1 MNSETTFQLPPELQ
15 DVPTEYSMSH
25 ITFDDVN
32 GILSLVEIALSR
44 GSIKGDELTI
54 LNQIR
59 NDCVLEVQDY
69 QAWVQKRNQV
79 VAIEGQLLREEAEAK
94 RQKELEGAKATA
106 DAKIQSAQEAAKIL
120 QNRVVELENQIKA
133 RNISPVDSDSDEETI
148 RQAMKP
154 QTSHLTVDKID
165 SNGVSKAFQAARAN
179 NPVQTISNQPT
190 EPVHNTIDSMMK
202 SVWEEDLEEDLTP
215 SLNDELEKQMN
226 LWDEAEANS
235 TDGSTLGMATDEL
248 YDLRNKALRERKS
261 RMDII
266 GQNGN
271 DGDHYSEVED
281 NVEPLFQIEIG
292 QDGNVPLGEQVTED
306 DINANVTEMELDI
319 DDFEPIEGDGEIEV
333 EVTEDPESVA
343 EVQAMKDAIADEEDD
358 YEEIVIPNS
367 MELKKMTKGKIA
379 EIGTALGFEI
389 SESQTKDAMI
399 KDFEEESWNLIET
412 AKADEGMTVTTDED
426 IIRDGGYFGEDETS

>member
-1 MNSETTFQLPPELQ
+1 
-15 DVPTEYSMSH
+15 
-25 ITFDDVN
+25 
-32 GILSLVEIALSR
+32 
-44 GSIKGDELTI
+44 
-54 LNQIR
+54 
-59 NDCVLEVQDY
+59 
-69 QAWVQKRNQV
+69 
-79 VAIEGQLLREEAEAK
+79 
-94 RQKELEGAKATA
+94 
-106 DAKIQSAQEAAKIL
+106 
-120 QNRVVELENQIKA
+120 
-133 RNISPVDSDSDEETI
+133 
-148 RQAMKP
+148 
-154 QTSHLTVDKID
+154 
-165 SNGVSKAFQAARAN
+165 
-179 NPVQTISNQPT
+179 
-190 EPVHNTIDSMMK
+190 
-202 SVWEEDLEEDLTP
+202 
-215 SLNDELEKQMN
+215 
-226 LWDEAEANS
+226 
-235 TDGSTLGMATDEL
+235 
-248 YDLRNKALRERKS
+248 
-261 RMDII
+261 MDII

>member
-133 RNISPVDSDSDEETI
+133 RNISPVNSDADEETI

-165 SNGVSKAFQAARAN
+165 GVSKAFQAARAN

-190 EPVHNTIDSMMK
+190 EPVYNSIDTQME
-202 SVWEEDLEEDLTP
+202 SVWDEVLEEDLTP

-235 TDGSTLGMATDEL
+235 TDSSTWEW
-248 YDLRNKALRERKS
+248 
-261 RMDII
+261 
-266 GQNGN
+266 Q
-271 DGDHYSEVED
+271 
-281 NVEPLFQIEIG
+281 
-292 QDGNVPLGEQVTED
+292 
-306 DINANVTEMELDI
+306 
-319 DDFEPIEGDGEIEV
+319 
-333 EVTEDPESVA
+333 
-343 EVQAMKDAIADEEDD
+343 
-358 YEEIVIPNS
+358 
-367 MELKKMTKGKIA
+367 
-379 EIGTALGFEI
+379 
-389 SESQTKDAMI
+389 QT
-399 KDFEEESWNLIET
+399 NY
-412 AKADEGMTVTTDED
+412 
-426 IIRDGGYFGEDETS
+426 RP